1 MGWQVV
7 GTDGGSW
14 AAAGRGVSEHTSLP
28 SAMDAAALGGHT
40 IINEAIERSKFIVRD
55 IADPTAVELQQFS
68 GGPWRVWAA
77 PWSPLYGWTVVV
89 DGAGDQAVAAS
100 PTNLAWGREH
110 GVATGC
116 VFEGE
121 TNSRQ

>member
-68 GGPWRVWAA
+68 GGALARV
-77 PWSPLYGWTVVV
+77 
-89 DGAGDQAVAAS
+89 
-100 PTNLAWGREH
+100 GRTLESF
-110 GVATGC
+110 VRLDC
-116 VFEGE
+116 
-121 TNSRQ
+121 R